1 MRSCSSTEASPF
13 PSPSSAGTE
22 TRNDDTTSNHQTCI
36 WLGRGMFQKMAH
48 LCLQT
53 YVCFGSCLSMLIYPI
68 GSMYGIYATHDWGIL
83 MVNVTIYS
91 STMDPMGMFMF
102 DLSEALQHIER
113 PNMAHHWHKR
123 IVVSRSLWRLEVRH
137 IFGLGCRIKTTAF
150 YPAKSRCLFLPWAQN
165 KLFCWLFVFVEA
177 KLLLIPADCI
187 LFLHTILVPI
197 MTQWLSNGRTPMFF
211 ATDGDERE
219 YQPGPRE

>member
-1 MRSCSSTEASPF
+1 MINRWTGEFLLNPRC
-13 PSPSSAGTE
+13 E
-22 TRNDDTTSNHQTCI
+22 TAVLLRLRHFLLHPRQAPKRGMTTQRPTTRLKK

-48 LCLQT
+48 LCLQKKSLLIHV
-53 YVCFGSCLSMLIYPI
+53 YLCFTIIIILYFNIMWSMFTHLFQYYNVR
-68 GSMYGIYATHDWGIL
+68 SMFLLD
-83 MVNVTIYS
+83 
-91 STMDPMGMFMF
+91 F
-102 DLSEALQHIER
+102 SEALQHISTK
-113 PNMAHHWHKR
+113 HGT
-123 IVVSRSLWRLEVRH
+123 SLARW
-137 IFGLGCRIKTTAF
+137 IKTTVF
-150 YPAKSRCLFLPWAQN
+150 YPTKSRCLFLPWAQN
-165 KLFCWLFVFVEA
+165 KLFCWLFVVVEA